1 VGLGQLPR
9 RGSYGEKKG
18 QARGAA
24 RLAFLV
30 FKKTRLNNLRG

>member
-1 VGLGQLPR
+1 LPPR
-9 RGSYGEKKG
+9 RFYGEKKG

-30 FKKTRLNNLRG
+30 FKKTLSNRHRG